1 MRNIKMKKLVLIA
14 LTGLLFGCSSEHDDL
29 KTFMK
34 CGIAANQLEQGA
46 ALKMISQKMEQYT
59 KEKNIQGSARD
70 ALYLGQEVRDEMNL
84 EGQSFEG
91 QIETLID
98 IYNSSKCVKL
108 HEQPEIDV
116 SSLLNH

>member
-1 MRNIKMKKLVLIA
+1 MKKLVLIA

-34 CGIAANQLEQGA
+34 CGIAANQLEQGTA
-46 ALKMISQKMEQYT
+46 FKISQKMERTQ
-59 KEKNIQGSARD
+59 KEKKIYKGSARD
-70 ALYLGQEVRDEMNL
+70 AMYLGQEVRDEDEL

-98 IYNSSKCVKL
+98 IYNSSKCV
-108 HEQPEIDV
+108 QV
-116 SSLLNH
+116 A

>member
-1 MRNIKMKKLVLIA
+1 M
-14 LTGLLFGCSSEHDDL
+14 
-29 KTFMK
+29 
-34 CGIAANQLEQGA
+34 
-46 ALKMISQKMEQYT
+46 
-59 KEKNIQGSARD
+59 
-70 ALYLGQEVRDEMNL
+70 YLGQEVRDEMNL

>member
-1 MRNIKMKKLVLIA
+1 MKKLVLIA

-29 KTFMK
+29 KTFME
-34 CGIAANQLEQGA
+34 CGITANQLEQGA

-70 ALYLGQEVRDEMNL
+70 AMYLGQEVRDEMNL